1 MARRKSAA
9 AKRDID
15 FGIHPYTDLARHPE
29 RGPHVITKGK
39 GIYIYDDEGKEY
51 IEGMAGLWS
60 TSFGF
65 GEEELIQ
72 AAIKQMRELP
82 TYHVFNSK
90 SSGPF
95 IDLAAKLVEITPKQL
110 KHVFFA
116 NSGSEANDT
125 LVKMVWYINNAL
137 GKHDKKKV
145 ISRVRGYHGVTIA
158 AASLTGVPSNHTDFD
173 LPIAN
178 FLHTDCPDYFTGGK
192 PGESEEAFAT
202 RLADNLEKMILDE
215 GPDTIA
221 AFIAEPVM
229 GAGGVVV
236 PPKGYFKKIQAVLR
250 KYDVLFFDDEVIC
263 GFGRTGNL
271 FGAETFG
278 LKPDAMALGKQ
289 LSSAYLPIS
298 AVMITDHMHKSLVS
312 ESRKLGTFAHGF
324 TYGGHPVSA
333 AVALRTIE
341 LMEERDMVGHVQK
354 VAPVFQK
361 RLRTFA
367 DHPMVGDARGVGLLG
382 ALELVADKKTNRA
395 FEPKG
400 KVGSYLAERT
410 EVHGLISRN
419 LGEILAF
426 CPPQIITEAEIEELF
441 DRFSKALDDTYEWVQ
456 RENLAAA

>member
-9 AKRDID
+9 AKRDIE
-15 FGIHPYTDLARHPE
+15 FGIHPYTDLSRHPE

-39 GIYIYDDEGKEY
+39 GIYVYDDEGKEY

-65 GEEELIQ
+65 GEEELIE

-82 TYHVFNSK
+82 TYHVFNAK

-95 IDLAAKLVEITPKQL
+95 IDLSAKLVEITPPQL

-125 LVKMVWYINNAL
+125 LVKMLWYINNAL
-137 GKHDKKKV
+137 GRPKKKKV
-145 ISRVRGYHGVTIA
+145 ISRHRAYHGVTVV

-173 LPIAN
+173 LPLPN
-178 FLHTDCPDYFTGGK
+178 FLHTDCPDYFTGAK
-192 PGESEEAFAT
+192 AGESEEDFAA
-202 RLADNLEKMILDE
+202 RLADNLEKLILKE

-236 PPKGYFKKIQAVLR
+236 PPKGYFEKIQAVLR
-250 KYDVLFFDDEVIC
+250 KHDVLFFDDEIIC

-271 FGAETFG
+271 FGADTFD

-289 LSSAYLPIS
+289 LSSAYMPIS
-298 AVMITDHMHKSLVS
+298 AVMITDEMHDALVS
-312 ESRKLGTFAHGF
+312 ESRKLGMFAHGY

-333 AVALRTIE
+333 AVALRTIQ
-341 LMEERDMVGHVQK
+341 LMEERDLVGHVQK
-354 VAPVFQK
+354 VAPIFQK
-361 RLRTFA
+361 RIRSFA
-367 DHPMVGDARGVGLLG
+367 DHPLVGDARGIGLLG

-400 KVGSYLAERT
+400 KVGGYLAERT
-410 EVHGLISRN
+410 EAHGLISRN

-426 CPPQIITEAEIEELF
+426 CPPQIITEAEIGELF
-441 DRFSKALDDTYEWVQ
+441 ERFSTALDDTYEWVQ
-456 RENLAAA
+456 RENLCAA